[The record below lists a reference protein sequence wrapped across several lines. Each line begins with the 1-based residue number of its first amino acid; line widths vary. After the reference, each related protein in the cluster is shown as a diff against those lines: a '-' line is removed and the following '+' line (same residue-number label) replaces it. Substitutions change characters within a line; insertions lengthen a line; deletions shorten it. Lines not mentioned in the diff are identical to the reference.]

1 MLKKVT
7 LLCVKHTKLQ
17 LFIKKVVGKE
27 KNLLINTNFYK
38 KLAFIGNK
46 FEENNFFK
54 YLKK

>member
-1 MLKKVT
+1 M
-7 LLCVKHTKLQ
+7 CVKHTKLQ

-27 KNLLINTNFYK
+27 KNLLLNTNFYK